1 MLFIP
6 CSMFSQYTATFVD
19 PISVAYEFNLTCI
32 ITFSILFKGL
42 VCLSMKFLFIFFS
55 TGLLASKNA

>member
-6 CSMFSQYTATFVD
+6 CSHVFIATFVD
-19 PISVAYEFNLTCI
+19 LISVAYEFNLTCI

-55 TGLLASKNA
+55 TGLLASKNS